1 MRNLLE
7 NIFLAGKKLQVR
19 EHACDTK
26 QNGFL
31 GKKSHV
37 IAEIHQVMQI
47 FGPYLSQLK
56 AENIMH
62 EVEVKLSAMPLGGRK
77 RVLY

>member
-7 NIFLAGKKLQVR
+7 NITLAGKKLRVL
-19 EHACDTK
+19 EPPFGIK

-31 GKKSHV
+31 GKKHHV
-37 IAEIHQVMQI
+37 DAENYQVMQI
-47 FGPYLSQLK
+47 FGPYWSQLK
-56 AENIMH
+56 A
-62 EVEVKLSAMPLGGRK
+62 KLSDMHLGGRK